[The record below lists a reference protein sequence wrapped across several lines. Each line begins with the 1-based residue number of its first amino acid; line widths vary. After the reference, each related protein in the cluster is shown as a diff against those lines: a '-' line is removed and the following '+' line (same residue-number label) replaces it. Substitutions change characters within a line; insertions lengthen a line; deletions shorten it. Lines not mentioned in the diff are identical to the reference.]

1 MSSPPDTFMPSQ
13 PARFGYPVRVPRS
26 RGRGPWAIASFIA
39 IPLFFASLM
48 GSTLAQEKPHV
59 IQWKGC
65 LHGICTSWHEPSSA
79 NEAAIWLWALVPPL
93 ALVLVGYLC
102 TRIPYGWYVACVAGI
117 VEAVAVT
124 RRLDMWTIHH
134 TKRYPW
140 GVDLIPGT
148 NASSNQWDP
157 GEWEKLARSAAL
169 SLSHWTI
176 GVAVLGIVAMAAV
189 EVRRRYFGRR
199 PLGLTDEDV
208 LEGVHAPSATG
219 AGIPSE

>member
-1 MSSPPDTFMPSQ
+1 VSSPPETYLP
-13 PARFGYPVRVPRS
+13 PASRRFGYPVRVPRS
-26 RGRGPWAIASFIA
+26 RGKGPWAIASFIA

-59 IQWKGC
+59 VQWQGC
-65 LHGICTSWHEPSSA
+65 RNGLCTTWADPTSA
-79 NEAAIWLWALVPPL
+79 TEARVWLWALVPS
-93 ALVLVGYLC
+93 LVLSLVGYLC
-102 TRIPYGWYVACVAGI
+102 TRVPFGWYVACAAGI

-124 RRLDMWTIHH
+124 HRLTMWTVHH
-134 TKRYPW
+134 THRYPW

-157 GEWEKLARSAAL
+157 GEWETLARSAAL

-176 GVAVLGIVAMAAV
+176 GVSVVAIVAMAAV
-189 EVRRRYFGRR
+189 EVRRRYFSRR

-208 LEGVHAPSATG
+208 LEGVHAPTATG